1 MAIGLY
7 VGAATVG
14 SSSYWFLYDVTGPQM
29 SYYQL
34 TNHMSCYSNPEDFK
48 GISCEIFQ
56 VSTFPSFFSSC
67 SYLCYH
73 FQTMEF

>member
-29 SYYQL
+29 SYYQV
-34 TNHMSCYSNPEDFK
+34 
-48 GISCEIFQ
+48 Q
-56 VSTFPSFFSSC
+56 A
-67 SYLCYH
+67 
-73 FQTMEF
+73 